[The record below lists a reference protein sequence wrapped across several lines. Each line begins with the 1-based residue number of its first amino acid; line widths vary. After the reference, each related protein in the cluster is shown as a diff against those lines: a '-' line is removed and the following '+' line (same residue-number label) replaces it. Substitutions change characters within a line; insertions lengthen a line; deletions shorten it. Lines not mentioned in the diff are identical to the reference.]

1 MQTDHRV
8 TRIAALGD
16 LHVTETPP
24 PELRPL
30 LEQITAS
37 ADVLVLC
44 GDLTD
49 QGLVS
54 QGQTLAKE
62 LVWAVSKVPTV
73 AVLGNHDYESGHGE
87 EIRALLST
95 TGVNV
100 LDGEA
105 CEVGGIGFAGVKGFC
120 GGFGRATLNA
130 FGEPAIKAFV
140 HACVEEAL
148 KLETALQ
155 RLRTPHRIAVLHYSP
170 IRATCE
176 GEPLEIFAYLGC
188 SRLEEPLNRFKVTAA
203 VHGHAHRGAL
213 EAKTTTGVPVYN
225 VSMPL
230 LKASFPNRPA
240 FRLLTLPKV
249 EPLSHPPPE
258 EAPVETPVAE
268 SPESATDDESDL
280 HVQARV
286 GRQQQAEG

>member
-1 MQTDHRV
+1 MHSDQKI

-16 LHVTETPP
+16 LHVTEAPQ

-30 LEQITAS
+30 LEQVTAA
-37 ADVLVLC
+37 ADVMVLC

-49 QGLVS
+49 QGLIS

-73 AVLGNHDYESGHGE
+73 AVLGNHDYESGHGD
-87 EIRALLST
+87 EIRALLSAS
-95 TGVNV
+95 GVNV

-213 EAKTTTGVPVYN
+213 EAKTTAGVPVYN
-225 VSMPL
+225 VALPL

-240 FRLLTLPKV
+240 FRLLTLPKIA
-249 EPLSHPPPE
+249 PHPHPATP
-258 EAPVETPVAE
+258 EAPVETPVAQV
-268 SPESATDDESDL
+268 PELDTDGQGDIST
-280 HVQARV
+280 VRG
-286 GRQQQAEG
+286 GRHDFQS

>member
-1 MQTDHRV
+1 MHNDHKV

-16 LHVTETPP
+16 LHVTEVPS

-30 LEQITAS
+30 LEQITAA
-37 ADVLVLC
+37 ADVMVLC

-49 QGLVS
+49 QGLLS

-62 LVWAVSKVPTV
+62 LAWAVSKVPTV

-87 EIRALLST
+87 EIRALLLA

-170 IRATCE
+170 IRGTCE

-188 SRLEEPLNRFKVTAA
+188 SRMEEPLNRFKVTAA
-203 VHGHAHRGAL
+203 VHGHAHRGSL
-213 EAKTTTGVPVYN
+213 EAKTTAGVPVYN
-225 VSMPL
+225 VAIPL
-230 LKASFPNRPA
+230 LRASFPNRPA

-249 EPLSHPPPE
+249 EPTPHPLAE
-258 EAPVETPVAE
+258 EAPIETPVAE
-268 SPESATDDESDL
+268 GPRQDTDGQSEVRSAG
-280 HVQARV
+280 AR
-286 GRQQQAEG
+286 RHEFEN